1 MEKSLKIKLLKA
13 MDKVVRLYDA
23 DEDLIF
29 WWLQDGLPDFASEED
44 YKLIASSAESF
55 NETVEL
61 FVEIV
66 NQFE

>member
-1 MEKSLKIKLLKA
+1 MKKSMKIKLLKA
-13 MDKVVRLYDA
+13 MDKVIRMYDG

-29 WWLQDGLPDFASEED
+29 WWIQEGVPDCASEYD
-44 YKLIASSAESF
+44 YKTIASSAESF